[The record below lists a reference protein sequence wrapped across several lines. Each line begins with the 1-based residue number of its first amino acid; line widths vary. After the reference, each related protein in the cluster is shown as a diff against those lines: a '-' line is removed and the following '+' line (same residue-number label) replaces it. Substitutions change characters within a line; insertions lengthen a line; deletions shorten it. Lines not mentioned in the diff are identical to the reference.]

1 MRHIIRFRLLVDSYH
16 CYLLVY
22 TLSMDAL
29 SLALVLLSALCHSAW
44 NLLLKRSGNQEVF
57 AWALLVSGSV
67 LLAPLSGILFWLYPV
82 SASGYWLALASAAT
96 HVVYFAMLGRA
107 YSQGDLSLVYP
118 IARGIG
124 PMLVP
129 VLAVLTLGESVSLP
143 AAIGIILI
151 IIGIFIVSWWGRF
164 RKILAQPSIFL
175 RDGGVRY
182 AVLTG
187 LAITTYTLID
197 KVGVGH
203 VQPFLY
209 MYMINV
215 GAAIGFAPFVA
226 FKYGMTPVRREWQSN
241 PWSIVTASLLVFIA
255 YGLVLTAFSLSRVS
269 YVGPAREVGI
279 VFGVLLGVLVLKEQ
293 FGQGRLLGSTFI
305 VLGLALIA
313 LSP

>member
-1 MRHIIRFRLLVDSYH
+1 MVDSYH
-16 CYLLVY
+16 CCLLVY
-22 TLSMDAL
+22 TSSMGAL

-67 LLAPLSGILFWLYPV
+67 LLAPMGGILFWLNPV
-82 SASGYWLALASAAT
+82 EASGYWLALASAAT
-96 HVVYFAMLGRA
+96 HVAYFALLSRA

-118 IARGIG
+118 IARGVG

-129 VLAVLTLGESVSLP
+129 VLAVLTLGESVALP
-143 AAIGIILI
+143 AVIGIILI
-151 IIGIFIVSWWGRF
+151 IGGIFIVSWWGRF
-164 RKILAQPSIFL
+164 QKILAQPPVLL

-182 AVLTG
+182 AILTG
-187 LAITTYTLID
+187 LTITLYTLVD

-215 GAAIGFAPFVA
+215 GAAIGLAPYIA

-241 PWSIVTASLLVFIA
+241 AWPILTASLLVFLA
-255 YGLVLTAFSLSRVS
+255 YGLVLTAFSFSQVS
-269 YVGPAREVGI
+269 YVAPAREVGI
-279 VFGVLLGVLVLKEQ
+279 VFGVLLGVLVLKER
-293 FGQGRLLGSTFI
+293 FGQGRLLGSTLI
-305 VLGLALIA
+305 VLGLTLIA

>member
-1 MRHIIRFRLLVDSYH
+1 MFGSRPVVDSYR
-16 CYLLVY
+16 CCLLVY
-22 TLSMDAL
+22 TASMGAL
-29 SLALVLLSALCHSAW
+29 SLALVLLSAFSHSAW

-67 LLAPLSGILFWLYPV
+67 LLAPMGGILFWLNPV
-82 SASGYWLALASAAT
+82 EAPGYWLALASAVT
-96 HVVYFAMLGRA
+96 HVAYFALLGRA

-118 IARGIG
+118 IARGVG

-129 VLAVLTLGESVSLP
+129 VIAVLTLGESVALP
-143 AAIGIILI
+143 AVIGITLI
-151 IIGIFIVSWWGRF
+151 VGGIFMVSWWGRF
-164 RKILAQPSIFL
+164 RKILTQPSVLI

-187 LAITTYTLID
+187 LAITLYTLID
-197 KVGVGH
+197 KVGVDH

-215 GAAIGFAPFVA
+215 GAAIGLAPYIA
-226 FKYGMTPVRREWQSN
+226 FKHGMAPVRREWQSN
-241 PWSIVTASLLVFIA
+241 ALPIVTASLLVFFA

-269 YVGPAREVGI
+269 YVAPAREVGI
-279 VFGVLLGVLVLKEQ
+279 VFGVLLGVLVLKER
-293 FGQGRLLGSTFI
+293 FGQGRLLGSTLI
-305 VLGLALIA
+305 VLGLILIA